1 MGRER
6 ADADVAQVRELGSVG
21 EFDDGLHHEGDV
33 ALGVRGKIGERAH
46 AGNVLR
52 PARERLIHGNERLP
66 QRVVARHVAV
76 NLPVRS
82 LVGDAHEQVAAPPLV
97 RGRERVELVDHQ
109 ILIAAVAERVRL
121 FDAVA
126 PADHALAPGDDAEL
140 ELLQAAAQRVFVVHP
155 REEDVRA
162 DLRVVGLAAAHRV
175 DELGGDSRGLEK
187 FRRERVRGGD
197 VRREA
202 VAFVEPVGLAELAD
216 DVFAA
221 LHRVEHEIA
230 HVADRGNELP
240 SRRPIDFD
248 DLFAVEAERRSRVEL
263 REVKIRL
270 GEDAV
275 LDRGRV
281 PADFRRREFFE
292 KFAPQLRRDA
302 ADVLDR
308 ALGAIEPRIQ
318 LFREILLRSEK
329 IRIGDLP
336 LPHLVAIRRRDA
348 APRRAA
354 RQVLEHVHAV
364 ILEREVEHAV
374 RNVAEHRALVDAQ
387 TRVNRNAHLL
397 ERLRFPVKLA
407 RVGDDAGAD
416 REHRH
421 VFLNHAR
428 GKQIQLQPADRVP
441 GVRAAVHLHHD
452 GDDALPARFRLQFA
466 DDFGN
471 EASLAFVPGADSRVC
486 DESAAK
492 FCECHGDD
500 VLKMLLGEK

>member
-1 MGRER
+1 MGGER
-6 ADADVAQVRELGSVG
+6 ADADVAQVREFGSVG

-76 NLPVRS
+76 DFSVRP
-82 LVGDAHEQVAAPPLV
+82 LVGDAHEQVAALPLV
-97 RGRERVELVDHQ
+97 RRRKRVELVDHQ

-140 ELLQAAAQRVFVVHP
+140 ELFQALAQRVFVVHP
-155 REEDVRA
+155 REKNVRA
-162 DLRVVGLAAAHRV
+162 DLRVVSLAAAHRV
-175 DELGGDSRGLEK
+175 HELRGNARRLEK

-197 VRREA
+197 VRREP
-202 VAFVEPVGLAELAD
+202 VALVEPVSLPELAE
-216 DVFAA
+216 DVFTA
-221 LHRVEHEIA
+221 LHRAEHELA
-230 HVADRGNELP
+230 HVADRGNELLP
-240 SRRPIDFD
+240 RRPIDID
-248 DLFAVEAERRSRVEL
+248 DLFAIELERRSRVEL
-263 REVKIRL
+263 REVEIRL

-292 KFAPQLRRDA
+292 KFAPQLGRHA

-308 ALGAIEPRIQ
+308 ALGAVHARVQ
-318 LFREILLRSEK
+318 LFREILLRPEK
-329 IRIGDLP
+329 IRVGDLP
-336 LPHLVAIRRRDA
+336 LPHLVAVRGRDP

-374 RNVAEHRALVDAQ
+374 RNVAEHRALVDPQ
-387 TRVNRNAHLL
+387 PRVNRNAHFF
-397 ERLRFPVKLA
+397 ERARLPVKFA
-407 RVGDDAGAD
+407 RVGDHAGAD
-416 REHRH
+416 RERRH
-421 VFLNHAR
+421 VFFDHAR
-428 GKQIQLQPADRVP
+428 GKQVQLEPADRVP
-441 GVRAAVHLHHD
+441 GIRPAVHLHHD
-452 GDDALPARFRLQFA
+452 GHDAALARLGLKFA
-466 DDFGN
+466 NHFGD
-471 EASLAFVPGADSRVC
+471 EASLAFVSRADSRVC